1 MMMVMVIS
9 TVMMMMVMVISIVM
23 IRTNVR
29 MSDLFLVDCPTQ
41 LILYLYL
48 SVE

>member
-1 MMMVMVIS
+1 MLD
-9 TVMMMMVMVISIVM
+9 ISIGQDKLPGDIVLDQD
-23 IRTNVR
+23 NVA
-29 MSDLFLVDCPTQ
+29 LVDCPSQ